1 MLIEFYAN
9 LFTSSNLRILE
20 RILEGVQPVVT
31 EDMRNALARPF
42 TMEEVEGAIKDMA
55 FKGLKIG

>member
-20 RILEGVQPVVT
+20 RILEGVQPVVI

-42 TMEEVEGAIKDMA
+42 IVEEVEGAIKDMA
-55 FKGLKIG
+55 FKGLRIG